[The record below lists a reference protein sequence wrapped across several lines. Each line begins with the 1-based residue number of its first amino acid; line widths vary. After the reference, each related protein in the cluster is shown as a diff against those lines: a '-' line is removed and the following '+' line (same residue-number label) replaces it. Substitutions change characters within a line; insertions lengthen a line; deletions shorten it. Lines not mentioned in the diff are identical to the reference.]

1 LWKKQDCGCAVNS
14 IKQKKNIWGESG
26 MRIRRDA
33 YELSE
38 LAERWHLS
46 AADIRSL
53 VGRGVLKLSVRI
65 VAQPVLLSFEERTE
79 ENEPFWVPAE
89 ETVFSGLGDLALRD
103 AFQIVRRGEARITHV
118 LLPDPALVALRSG
131 DGIRLSYGDLLVRF
145 DHADQLQ
152 REVIG
157 LPEREAEA
165 FDFRLFVY
173 GDVEFAFTTP
183 QARALEFMLKQT
195 QAGAPDQHY
204 TEILNAVGSSC
215 QRLSSLFSRKPYW
228 ARLLKKTPG
237 QRGWYHLD
245 PEFVVWRLTSS

>member
-1 LWKKQDCGCAVNS
+1 
-14 IKQKKNIWGESG
+14 
-26 MRIRRDA
+26 MRIDRDA

-53 VGRGVLKLSVRI
+53 VGRGVLKLSVRL
-65 VAQPVLLSFEERTE
+65 VAQPACLSLEERSA

-89 ETVFSGLGDLALRD
+89 ERVFSGLGDLALRD
-103 AFQIVRRGEARITHV
+103 AFQIVRGGEARITHV
-118 LLPDPALVALRSG
+118 LLPDPALVTLRRG
-131 DGIRLSYGDLLVRF
+131 DGIRLGYGDLLVRC

-157 LPEREAEA
+157 VPTEKAEA

-173 GDVEFAFTTP
+173 REVEFAFTKP

-228 ARLLKKTPG
+228 TRLVKKTVG

-245 PEFVVWRLTSS
+245 PDFVVWRLSSS

>member
-1 LWKKQDCGCAVNS
+1 
-14 IKQKKNIWGESG
+14 
-26 MRIRRDA
+26 MRIGRDA

-65 VAQPVLLSFEERTE
+65 VAQPACLSFEERTE
-79 ENEPFWVPAE
+79 ENEPFWVPAQNK
-89 ETVFSGLGDLALRD
+89 VFSGLGDLALRD
-103 AFQIVRRGEARITHV
+103 AFQIVRGGEARITHV
-118 LLPDPALVALRSG
+118 LLPDPCLVTLRNE
-131 DGIRLSYGDLLVRF
+131 DGIRLGYGDLLVRS

-157 LPEREAEA
+157 VPVKEAEA
-165 FDFRLFVY
+165 FDYRLFVY
-173 GDVEFAFTTP
+173 RDAEFAFTTP
-183 QARALEFMLKQT
+183 QARALEFMLRQT

-228 ARLLKKTPG
+228 TRLLKKTVG

-245 PEFVVWRLTSS
+245 PDFVVWRLTSS